1 MKHPA
6 IPKSTFQFLKDLS
19 KNNDRDWFAKHKPK
33 YEAAHANMKL
43 VRDAIGQ
50 EMEKVDNIEKTKL
63 YRIYRDVRFS
73 KNKLPYKNNF
83 GLIIYRATK
92 MLRGSY
98 YIQIEPGGKSIVGGG
113 FWGPNPA
120 DLKLIRQN
128 IERDDK
134 PLRKVLKAAKF
145 KKYFGE
151 LEGEKVKTSPKGFSK
166 EHPAID
172 LLRHKQFYAFRTFTD
187 KEVMDPK
194 FISEATKT
202 LKAIRPFFDYMSEI
216 LTTDL
221 NGVPLYEE

>member
-1 MKHPA
+1 MKHPV
-6 IPKSTFQFLKDLS
+6 IPKSSFKFLKDLS

-33 YEAAHANMKL
+33 YEEAQTNMKL
-43 VRDAIGQ
+43 VKDAIGQ

-83 GLIIYRATK
+83 GISLSRATK
-92 MLRGSY
+92 LLRGSY
-98 YIQIEPGGKSIVGGG
+98 YIQIEPGGKSMVGGG
-113 FWGPNPA
+113 FWAPNPA

-128 IERDDK
+128 IEIDDK
-134 PLRKVLKAAKF
+134 PLRKIMKAAKF

-151 LEGEKVKTSPKGFSK
+151 LGGEKVKTSPKGFDK

-187 KEVMDPK
+187 KEVLDPN
-194 FISEATKT
+194 FVSEVAKT

-221 NGVPLYEE
+221 NGVPLYE